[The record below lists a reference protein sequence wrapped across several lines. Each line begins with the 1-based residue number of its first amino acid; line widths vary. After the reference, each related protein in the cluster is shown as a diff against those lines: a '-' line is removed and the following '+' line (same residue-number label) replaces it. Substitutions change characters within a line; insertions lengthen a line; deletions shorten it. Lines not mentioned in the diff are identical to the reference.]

1 MFRSISRNKRIIH
14 NTQATK
20 VTLPPLSQQTKE
32 WPSMA
37 KHGQATE
44 TKSAINLTRRGHQ
57 VRSITKEK
65 EINWQH
71 ITSTLTT
78 TKKEIN
84 QLATYNKD
92 RYTSQKKL
100 YLRDTCRRKIF
111 LFGRQQ
117 VFQMQTL
124 NLLVKRKTR
133 DV

>member
-1 MFRSISRNKRIIH
+1 MH

-71 ITSTLTT
+71 ITLLSPVDETH
-78 TKKEIN
+78 
-84 QLATYNKD
+84 
-92 RYTSQKKL
+92 
-100 YLRDTCRRKIF
+100 F
-111 LFGRQQ
+111 RQT
-117 VFQMQTL
+117 FSY
-124 NLLVKRKTR
+124 
-133 DV
+133 